1 MDAWIVIG
9 LLALVVIAFATE
21 KISVDMVTLGLLCAL
36 VLFGILRVDQAFS
49 GFGDHVIILL
59 ASIFVIGAAL
69 RDTGVLDT
77 LGSVLATKLGNRPTL
92 IVSGLMIVVAVMSA
106 FMNNTTVTAVFLGPV
121 ISMARRVK
129 MSPSRLLMPMAF
141 ASIMGGTCTLI
152 GTSTNVAVSGA
163 MDKLGMQPLGM
174 FEFSKVGCVMVVA
187 GIAYIILI
195 GARMIPESARDS
207 KAETDAFR
215 EYLAEVMVL
224 PESPLIGQPV
234 FESDFSAL
242 EFQVVKIRRRG
253 QTLDAAVHERFEEGD
268 VVLVAGKVENLIRV
282 KKIEGIDILE
292 DVTLRNSGALL
303 DNAQVAEVVLT
314 PRCGYVGRSM
324 RESNFRQRTGLS
336 VMALMRGESSL
347 MHHMADEKLLPGDV
361 LLVQGPAARFR
372 DFEEGGEMV
381 VINQHQFSVETRR
394 KGFVLLGFFMLAIF
408 AGSMGWVPDTIAIMM
423 VAMMAVF
430 LGCIKLDSAY
440 SNIDWRLLILIG
452 GMMGFGEAMRGS
464 GASSMIAEAI
474 SATMEPFGVFAVFA
488 AFCVLTAIL
497 TQPISNAAAALV
509 MLPVAL
515 QTAAALGASQRAFAI
530 GVMLSASCS
539 VLTPFEPSCLLVYG
553 PGKYRFSDFIKV
565 GGGLTL
571 VLLAVILIMVPI
583 FWPLALPKD

>member
-9 LLALVVIAFATE
+9 LLALVIVAFATE
-21 KISVDMVTLGLLCAL
+21 KISVDMVTLGMLCAL

-49 GFGDHVIILL
+49 GFGDRVIILL

-77 LGSVLATKLGNRPTL
+77 LGGLLATKLGNRPTL
-92 IVSGLMIVVAVMSA
+92 ILVGLMVVVAALSA

-121 ISMARRVK
+121 ISLGRRVRVPASK
-129 MSPSRLLMPMAF
+129 LLMPLAF

-163 MDKLGMQPLGM
+163 MAKLGMQPLGM
-174 FEFSKVGCVMVVA
+174 FEFTKIGLIMMVA
-187 GIAYIILI
+187 GIAYMVLI
-195 GARMIPESARDS
+195 GIRLIPERAHDTQTG
-207 KAETDAFR
+207 TDAFR

-224 PESPLIGQPV
+224 PESPLIGQNV

-253 QTLDAAVHERFEEGD
+253 QMLDAAVHEHFEEGD

-282 KKIEGIDILE
+282 KKIEGIDIVE

-303 DNAQVAEVVLT
+303 DNTRVAEVVLT

-336 VMALMRGESSL
+336 VMALMRGETSL
-347 MHHMADEKLLPGDV
+347 MHHMADEKLMPGDV
-361 LLVQGPAARFR
+361 LLVQGPPERFK

-394 KGFVLLGFFMLAIF
+394 KGFMLLGFFVLAIF
-408 AGSMGWVPDTIAIMM
+408 AGSQGWVPDTIGIMM

-430 LGCIKLDSAY
+430 LGCIKLDAAY
-440 SNIDWRLLILIG
+440 ANIDWRLLILIG

-474 SATMEPFGVFAVFA
+474 STTMEPFGVFAVFA
-488 AFCVLTAIL
+488 AFCLLTAIL
-497 TQPISNAAAALV
+497 TQPVSNAAAALV

-571 VLLAVILIMVPI
+571 VLLTIILVMVPI
-583 FWPLALPKD
+583 FWPLK